1 MLINQFICQYYTKK
15 NATLFYFN
23 SVIRKLLIGAWRP
36 LLVTMPGVE
45 LEALGP

>member
-1 MLINQFICQYYTKK
+1 MELLSKRDDTF
-15 NATLFYFN
+15 FVSFSD

-36 LLVTMPGVE
+36 LLVIVLGVE